1 MLFPT
6 KLLLGEVVWMVSCTE
21 SGVLVHG
28 EVVWMVSCTE
38 SGVLVYGEVIW
49 TVSCTESGVLVHG
62 EVVRM
67 ASCTESGVLVYG
79 EGILEIPC
87 TESGDL
93 VHGER
98 VRLKDSSAFGLRM
111 TKEPSALVFPGN
123 VEEAA
128 PARGGVIL
136 FDICHRHGNRDVG
149 VNSFEGAGRA
159 LRRQAGRLSLFCPAI
174 QNNAK

>member
-21 SGVLVHG
+21 SG
-28 EVVWMVSCTE
+28 
-38 SGVLVYGEVIW
+38 
-49 TVSCTESGVLVHG
+49 
-62 EVVRM
+62 
-67 ASCTESGVLVYG
+67 
-79 EGILEIPC
+79 
-87 TESGDL
+87 DL

-98 VRLKDSSAFGLRM
+98 VRLK
-111 TKEPSALVFPGN
+111 EPSALIFPGN

-136 FDICHRHGNRDVG
+136 IDICHRHGNRDVG

-159 LRRQAGRLSLFCPAI
+159 LRRRRRQAYDGFYSRAFGKGVSPNGLHGAVDGDGLCRHAALKGLLLNLRKGFGKCDFRNPRVILEGARPSCSSSPLAESCCS
-174 QNNAK
+174 